1 MMHKV
6 EGSKTV
12 VVGGRSDV
20 PQEYAG
26 VVGGQ
31 SADFWAMDTHV
42 KVGTIHTFLSIS
54 ENAWLLTDCLDHRT
68 EEQLSRASG
77 LVRPPQFVSS
87 NFLLMNR

>member
-12 VVGGRSDV
+12 VVGGKSDV

-31 SADFWAMDTHV
+31 SVDFSSMDTQI

-77 LVRPPQFVSS
+77 LVRPPQFVS
-87 NFLLMNR
+87 